1 MAREYPSFDQDLQE
15 QLHEPEF
22 AAACYE
28 AKRELA
34 FASSL
39 IRAREVRGLT
49 QTLLAEKLDSKQPMI
64 ARWERGQVPQ
74 VRSLKALANVLNA
87 RIVIAPNDQ
96 IVIETL

>member
-22 AAACYE
+22 AAAYYE